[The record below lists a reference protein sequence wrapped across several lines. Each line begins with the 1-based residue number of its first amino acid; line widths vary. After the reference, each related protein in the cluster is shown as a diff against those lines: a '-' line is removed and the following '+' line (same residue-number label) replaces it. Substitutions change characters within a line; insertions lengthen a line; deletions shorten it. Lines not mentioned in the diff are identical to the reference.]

1 MRKHGNTNARLDDS
15 PLHLPTQLAAS
26 CKNNN
31 NLGIKAIDANK
42 LPETYATCCWKCC
55 TPLKTGIRKFQ
66 EHTVMGLPVDARC
79 PRCPRHGVHCVAL
92 QCVFWRRNVEWKFA
106 GRFCTLGCVAD
117 AAADAS
123 FLLRMMAIDVC
134 SRKPPLRLFLRF
146 VFGKTAARRPDLWR
160 RLRRLP
166 PIVKRKDSG
175 GLAKMLAVPTS
186 ELPGS
191 VRRLDPKKEA
201 RGTPGDWF
209 FSKISLRMRENAMRI
224 RSQHTSRSKSVLFV

>member
-1 MRKHGNTNARLDDS
+1 MDSQSQSFES
-15 PLHLPTQLAAS
+15 PLHLATRMPDSQSSVTMT
-26 CKNNN
+26 
-31 NLGIKAIDANK
+31 IEPNK

-55 TPLKTGIRKFQ
+55 APLHIAHRKNR
-66 EHTVMGLPVDARC
+66 EHTIVGLPVDARC
-79 PRCPRHGVHCVAL
+79 PRCPRHGVHCVPL

-106 GRFCTLGCVAD
+106 GRFCTLGCAAD

-123 FLLRMMAIDVC
+123 FLLRMMAVDVC

-146 VFGKTAARRPDLWR
+146 AFGKTAARRPDLWR

-175 GLAKMLAVPTS
+175 GDTALVSPAAR
-186 ELPGS
+186 LPGS
-191 VRRLDPKKEA
+191 VRRLDPHKEA
-201 RGTPGDWF
+201 QGTPGDWF

-224 RSQHTSRSKSVLFV
+224 RSQHTIKRSALFVKNGV